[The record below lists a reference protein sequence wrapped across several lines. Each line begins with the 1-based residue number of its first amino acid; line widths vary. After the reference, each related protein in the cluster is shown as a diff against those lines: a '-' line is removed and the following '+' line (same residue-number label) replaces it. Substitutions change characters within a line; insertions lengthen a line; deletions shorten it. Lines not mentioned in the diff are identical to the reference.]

1 MRLAPRLVLAF
12 GFVATLSVAGL
23 GYAMRED
30 RRESETKRFEE
41 EVRSAC
47 DRVVA
52 ELGRQGESDR
62 KLVAGACQ
70 SGEFVDRAAIMLQA
84 GTLDENRLALS
95 RIVLEERQAFD
106 LDELVLATRDGDP
119 IGVDPMS
126 LLRTPPSAIAKLVA
140 GDMTHFAV
148 RTGEQPALVARC
160 TKAVSGGR
168 GVGLVGARHLHPM
181 ITRLANTVDAK
192 VSLGEAPADD
202 DAAQATCTLRDS
214 AGTSLAIAVSK
225 PKKELVENLA
235 RIDHAVLVAGLASMG
250 VALVLAVL
258 LARNLGRPIA
268 ELAAESRKVA
278 SGEARPLRVRG
289 AGEIAELAQSF
300 DDMLKD
306 LEATR
311 RRLAAASR
319 VAAWREVARQVAH
332 EVKNPLAPIRAAVET
347 LRRLRARQDPEFDKY
362 FDEATRTVLDEVHRI
377 ANIVTEFTRFA
388 RLPAPKPQEIDA
400 TELVRQVA
408 RLHEASA
415 RAKLSVV
422 VDRVPPVVRADRDQ
436 IVQVLTNLVQN
447 ALEAVADKGEAG
459 AVTVAI
465 GDGTSAASPRRGQ
478 HLSEG
483 PSSVAITVSD
493 NGPGVAPEMADRLFE
508 PYATNKP
515 QGTGLG
521 LAIAQRIAME
531 HGGELS
537 YVGRPGEGA
546 AFRLVLPVEGPAP
559 ASTDGTPSSR

>member
-30 RRESETKRFEE
+30 RRESETQRFEE

-70 SGEFVDRAAIMLQA
+70 KGELVDRAAIWVEA
-84 GTLDENRLALS
+84 GSQDDDRLIALALL
-95 RIVLEERQAFD
+95 VPEERQAFD
-106 LDELVLATRDGDP
+106 LDELVLATRDGGH
-119 IGVDPMS
+119 IFGVDPIS
-126 LLRTPPSAIAKLVA
+126 LWQQTPPMAFMKLVE
-140 GDMTHFAV
+140 GDAAHFAV
-148 RTGEQPALVARC
+148 RTGDQPALVTRC
-160 TKAVSGGR
+160 MKEVTGR
-168 GVGLVGARHLHPM
+168 HLGVALGGARYLQPV
-181 ITRLANTVDAK
+181 ITRLAKTVDAK
-192 VSLGEAPADD
+192 VTLGPAPADD
-202 DAAQATCTLRDS
+202 AAAQATCTLRDA
-214 AGTSLAIAVSK
+214 AGASLPISVSK

-235 RIDHAVLVAGLASMG
+235 RIDQAVLFAGLASMG

-258 LARNLGRPIA
+258 LARNLGRPIS
-268 ELAAESRKVA
+268 ELAAEARKVA
-278 SGEARPLRVRG
+278 AGEARPLRVRG

-388 RLPAPKPQEIDA
+388 RLPAPKPQEINA

-415 RAKLSVV
+415 RAKINVV

-459 AVTVAI
+459 VV
-465 GDGTSAASPRRGQ
+465 SVL
-478 HLSEG
+478 LSTEG
-483 PSSVAITVSD
+483 PASVAITVSD
-493 NGPGVAPEMADRLFE
+493 NGPGVAPEIADRLFE

-537 YVGRPGEGA
+537 YVGRAGEGA

-559 ASTDGTPSSR
+559 ASTEGTPSSR